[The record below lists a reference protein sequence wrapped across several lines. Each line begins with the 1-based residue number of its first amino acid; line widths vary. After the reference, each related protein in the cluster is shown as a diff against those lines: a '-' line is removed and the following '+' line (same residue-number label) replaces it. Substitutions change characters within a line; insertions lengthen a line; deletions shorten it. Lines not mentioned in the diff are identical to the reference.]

1 MSTMWAS
8 DSIEIKRGLYGGD
21 DYMKQFSISP
31 REHTADIINF
41 ERKKMSPLTEKSAEI
56 KSRFNRI
63 LQLYKKFTQ
72 KLVKDENHRILLLK
86 VILLVNAE
94 VQHKVYVI

>member
-1 MSTMWAS
+1 
-8 DSIEIKRGLYGGD
+8 
-21 DYMKQFSISP
+21 
-31 REHTADIINF
+31 
-41 ERKKMSPLTEKSAEI
+41 MSPLTEKSAEI

>member
-1 MSTMWAS
+1 
-8 DSIEIKRGLYGGD
+8 
-21 DYMKQFSISP
+21 
-31 REHTADIINF
+31 
-41 ERKKMSPLTEKSAEI
+41 MSPLTEKSAEI
-56 KSRFNRI
+56 ISRFNRI
-63 LQLYKKFTQ
+63 LQLHKKFTQ